1 MFAWRGLFDLFRL
14 GQLVYPLEILLL
26 LFNFVAFFT
35 IKKKKKIVNTGLYAY
50 LFLGLFLIIISVLE
64 KGVLLTG
71 MGFASVYLNMMVW
84 MFSVIPIEN
93 KDNYADKY
101 LTVFLIVM
109 SVNAMVSLYQF
120 FIDPSFFGMVT
131 NRYGDESIM
140 SKDNVT
146 RRTVGLM
153 GSPQPFSAAC
163 GLSLFIASGYK
174 NKYIKW
180 LFALVIL
187 AGGLF
192 SGSRTFGVFFIFWL
206 FYLYLQLSNKQKLTV
221 TVLLVP
227 IIIGLSF
234 YIYGFIFDNE
244 TILRNFAYN
253 EWAAADIFFSSFKR
267 FELIDFVF
275 GKGFGLEGWSA
286 TSANLSFDYSS
297 TESAFL
303 SILYQTGTINALFFI
318 ISYFTIYKR
327 SNRSYL
333 CKYLMIPVFINLC
346 VTPAF
351 IGFAYSYIAW
361 GVLMMIQSSKIGS
374 ER

>member
-1 MFAWRGLFDLFRL
+1 MFAWRGFFDLFGA
-14 GQLVYPLEILLL
+14 GQFVYPLEILLL
-26 LFNFVAFFT
+26 LLNFVAFFS
-35 IKKKKKIVNTGLYAY
+35 IRRKKRIINAGLYAY
-50 LFLGLFLIIISVLE
+50 IILGLFLLLPSLIE
-64 KGVLLTG
+64 KGPLLTG
-71 MGFASVYLNMMVW
+71 MGFASVYLNMLIW
-84 MFSVIPIEN
+84 MYSVIPIE
-93 KDNYADKY
+93 DKELY
-101 LTVFLIVM
+101 GQKFLTILLVVM
-109 SVNAMVSLYQF
+109 SANAIVSLYQF

-140 SKDNVT
+140 SMDNVT

-163 GLSLFIASGYK
+163 GLSLFIASDYK
-174 NKYIKW
+174 NRILR
-180 LFALVIL
+180 LFFVLIIL

-206 FYLYLQLSNKQKLTV
+206 FYLYLRLSKKHRLVV
-221 TVLLVP
+221 TTILVP
-227 IIIGLSF
+227 FFIGLGF
-234 YIYGFIFDNE
+234 YIYGFISDNA

-253 EWAAADIFFSSFKR
+253 EWAAADIFFSSFKY
-267 FELIDFVF
+267 FGWIDYVF

-297 TESAFL
+297 TESALL
-303 SILYQTGTINALFFI
+303 SIVYQTGIINALFFI
-318 ISYFTIYKR
+318 LSYYIIYKK

-333 CKYLMIPVFINLC
+333 CRYLLIPVFINLC

-361 GVLMMIQSSKIGS
+361 GALMMIQSRVIGP